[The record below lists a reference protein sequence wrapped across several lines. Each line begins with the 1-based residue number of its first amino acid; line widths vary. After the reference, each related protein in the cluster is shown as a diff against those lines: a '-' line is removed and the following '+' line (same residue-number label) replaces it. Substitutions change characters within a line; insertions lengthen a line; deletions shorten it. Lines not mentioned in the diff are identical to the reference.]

1 VGSPDNWKQVKTLF
15 DAALELEKE
24 DRVGFLEKNAID
36 RETLDQVI
44 RLLAEFDES
53 GSTLTCFEFED
64 PNVEQNLSE
73 RQFVPDEVLARR
85 FRIVRFLAAGGM
97 GEVYEAEDL
106 ELRERVAVK
115 CIRHSAL
122 SQPNALERFRR
133 EVYLARKVTHPNV
146 CSIFDL
152 FRHTPREGNPEQEI
166 AFVSMELL
174 RGDTLSLRIRQKGRF
189 TPEEALPLI
198 TQIADGL
205 AAAHRVGQRHTCS
218 RRQIGN

>member
-115 CIRHSAL
+115 CI
-122 SQPNALERFRR
+122 
-133 EVYLARKVTHPNV
+133 
-146 CSIFDL
+146 
-152 FRHTPREGNPEQEI
+152 
-166 AFVSMELL
+166 
-174 RGDTLSLRIRQKGRF
+174 
-189 TPEEALPLI
+189 
-198 TQIADGL
+198 
-205 AAAHRVGQRHTCS
+205 
-218 RRQIGN
+218 